1 MKKVLWTPNFLWAE
15 SRLIMHSAT
24 NTGQLLLKKKKKKAQ
39 RVYQNRGEWRT
50 KENSGLENHTQVEN

>member
-24 NTGQLLLKKKKKKAQ
+24 NTGQLLLKKKKKKKSSESLSKQ
-39 RVYQNRGEWRT
+39 RRMENKGEQWVR
-50 KENSGLENHTQVEN
+50 ESHTG